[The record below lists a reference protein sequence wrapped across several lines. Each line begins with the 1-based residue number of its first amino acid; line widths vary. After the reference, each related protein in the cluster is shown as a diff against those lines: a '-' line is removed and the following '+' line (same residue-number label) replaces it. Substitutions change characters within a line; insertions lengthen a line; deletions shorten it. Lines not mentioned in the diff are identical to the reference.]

1 MTPIAKPACWMAL
14 AFRSA
19 HSGPEKMRIALGGG
33 LDEEMFPRE
42 VLDGEQADYEAMTES
57 GIELLTLADAEYP
70 GRLRGEDAPLVL
82 QIAGRKALLN
92 DEGVRILPYRSKAA
106 PELAEQIDRGER
118 VVVVLSKG
126 LLKARTMLRALAEPI
141 ADGQVALVSAEPPR
155 ASWGPMRDLSR
166 DRLAQRLKP

>member
-1 MTPIAKPACWMAL
+1 MTPIATPACWMAL

-19 HSGPEKMRIALGGG
+19 HSGPEKLRIALGGE

-82 QIAGRKALLN
+82 QIAGHKSLLN
-92 DEGVRILPYRSKAA
+92 DEGVRILAYRSKAA
-106 PELAEQIDRGER
+106 PELAEQIDRGEIR
-118 VVVVLSKG
+118 D
-126 LLKARTMLRALAEPI
+126 
-141 ADGQVALVSAEPPR
+141 ADFDGIRRQLCDEFD
-155 ASWGPMRDLSR
+155 ASGNR
-166 DRLAQRLKP
+166 K